1 MRKRSIYILFTFI
14 VIILFNNKLDALVC
28 TYKNPDDPNDP
39 SKDLVIDFSTNYK
52 NQAYI
57 GGEAG
62 SRDWFKPLGS
72 IIPYQTCIDP
82 NTSTF
87 KEIHLYDVVL
97 GGKTGFFSFAGRNWT
112 FKREFFE
119 GSYCINNIN
128 TYEED
133 ASR

>member
-1 MRKRSIYILFTFI
+1 MRKRSVYILFTFI

-62 SRDWFKPLGS
+62 SRDWFKPLGLLYL
-72 IIPYQTCIDP
+72 IKLALIQIQV
-82 NTSTF
+82 
-87 KEIHLYDVVL
+87 HLKKYI
-97 GGKTGFFSFAGRNWT
+97 
-112 FKREFFE
+112 
-119 GSYCINNIN
+119 YMM
-128 TYEED
+128 
-133 ASR
+133 